1 MVTYKS
7 RPVVK
12 AVVGGVTFEGED
24 LLRGQVIRVENGF
37 DTCTLDFNDYKSKN
51 YPGNINC
58 DAGGDPVELYFKDAS
73 EAGWIKVFHGVIRFM
88 HLLMPTETLRLKCDG
103 RGRGFTEEV
112 CAEEYGVQ
120 SSNPTLDTIKEI
132 LEDATNGIV
141 DKWVE
146 KLLGTATDTGFTY
159 TTEVENIAGT
169 IQYLYFP
176 YKPCSKCLDDLV
188 DIVQAIKGASAGP
201 HWLVTPDAKL
211 IVTTVANPHA
221 GAIAAG
227 WTKYYGGSQ
236 ANATLVQGTDFTR
249 VKFQK
254 LSKEAN
260 YILYH
265 GRLRKPGNGDFWTES
280 NAANWD
286 TSVIN
291 AAWQCTMSDDAGVK
305 VVGANSLEAYCD
317 NAGAQFDFCYP
328 SSKDAAMDLTKIGG
342 EHNIPTVSF
351 YAQADSN
358 VDRSSGLPFIF
369 LGKYTEP
376 GGVPLLE
383 GWQYEFGSFMPT
395 DDKWYTFNLPIG
407 PHWSS
412 AGKEFDGWQI
422 RNNDQ
427 WGNVDIVHFKA
438 ISKTGVRGKLYID
451 GLTINGW
458 VLRGARQAAA
468 YSSADPARIK
478 VITDDVGKDDS
489 LVASDDSGTI
499 ARLAAAELLRCKTLP
514 TVGFVVTPIIKDLW
528 PGMLLHLHAKPDSG
542 GTFQVDSDFRV
553 VKLVHTFGVEG
564 YFTQSFVTSDV
575 VNSRARAG
583 FDDYNR
589 MMATVRPEFQ
599 DRQASSMKARDID
612 ITQAILEKSY

>member
-1 MVTYKS
+1 MVTYAT
-7 RPVVK
+7 RNFVK
-12 AVVGGVTFEGED
+12 AVVGGHTYDKQD
-24 LLRGQVIRVENGF
+24 LMAGSITRVENGF
-37 DTCTLDFNDYKSKN
+37 DTCTLDFNDYQSKN
-51 YPGNINC
+51 FPGTITADKAAVVSFK
-58 DAGGDPVELYFKDAS
+58 DAGGSWVE
-73 EAGWIKVFHGVIRFM
+73 VFDGVVRFL
-88 HLLMPTETLRLKCDG
+88 HVLMPNETIRLKCDG
-103 RGRGFTEEV
+103 AGRGFTETV

-132 LEDATNGIV
+132 LENAGAGIM
-141 DKWVE
+141 DNWVE
-146 KLLGTATDTGFTY
+146 KQSYLGIAAPFTTGFTY
-159 TTEVENIAGT
+159 TSEVETIAGT

-176 YKPCSKCLDDLV
+176 YKPCSKCLNDLV
-188 DIVQAIKGASAGP
+188 DIVQAIKGSNAGP
-201 HWLVTPDAKL
+201 HWLVTVDNKL

-221 GAIAAG
+221 AAIAAG

-236 ANATLVQGTDFTR
+236 AAATVVQGTDFTR
-249 VKFQK
+249 FKFEK
-254 LSKEAN
+254 LAKEAN

-265 GRLRKPGNGDFWTES
+265 GRFRKPGNGDLWTES

-291 AAWQCTMSDDAGVK
+291 AAWQCTMSDDAGIK
-305 VVGANSLEAYCD
+305 VVGSNSLEGYGD
-317 NAGAQFDFCYP
+317 NAGGIFDFCYP
-328 SSKDAAMDLTKIGG
+328 SSKDANMNLTKIGG
-342 EHNIPTVSF
+342 EHNIPSVSF
-351 YAQADSN
+351 YAQADAN

-383 GWQYEFGSFMPT
+383 GWQYDFGSYMTT
-395 DDKWYTFNLPIG
+395 DDKWYTFNFPIG

-427 WGNVDIVHFKA
+427 WANVDIVLFKA
-438 ISKTGVRGKLYID
+438 ISKAGLRGKLYID

-458 VLRGARQAAA
+458 ILRGARQSAA
-468 YSSADPARIK
+468 YTSTDPCK
-478 VITDDVGKDDS
+478 VKLITDDVGKDDS
-489 LVASDDSGTI
+489 IVSTDDSGTI
-499 ARLAAAELLRCKTLP
+499 ARLAAAELLRCKTTP
-514 TVGFVVTPIIKDLW
+514 TVGTVVTPLIKDLW
-528 PGMLLHLHAKPDSG
+528 PGMLLHVHAKPNSG

-553 VKLVHTFGVEG
+553 VKLVHSFGAGG
-564 YFTQSFVTSDV
+564 YFTQSFLTSDV

-589 MMATVRPEFQ
+589 MMAAVRPEFQ

-612 ITQAILEKSY
+612 VTQAVLEKSY